1 MKRIPRKPDRYKRG
15 GIYLCDLPKQ
25 LVTEKTDRVVHQRE
39 GFERHGSPLCVV
51 ISAESFNDSQANCLI
66 VVPIISG
73 VNVDLT
79 KFKSVAPPWVRIIS
93 QGEPG
98 YALIEQVRCIDRSR
112 CKAQI
117 GELMESDIKQVE
129 NKIKQLLFL

>member
-1 MKRIPRKPDRYKRG
+1 MSTKRIPRKPDRYKRG

-51 ISAESFNDSQANCLI
+51 ISGESFNDSQANCLI

-79 KFKSVAPPWVRIIS
+79 KFKSVAPTWVRIIS

-98 YALIEQVRCIDRSR
+98 YALIEH
-112 CKAQI
+112 
-117 GELMESDIKQVE
+117 
-129 NKIKQLLFL
+129 FL